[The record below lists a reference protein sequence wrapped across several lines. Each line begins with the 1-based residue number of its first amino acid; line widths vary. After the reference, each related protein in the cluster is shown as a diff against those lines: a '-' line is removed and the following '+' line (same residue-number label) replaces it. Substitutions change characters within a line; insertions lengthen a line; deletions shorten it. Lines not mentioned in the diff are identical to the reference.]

1 MNRREL
7 DETVGEAGNLF
18 AKAVEKAVEEGRFD
32 AVERGLAAVFEVCAQ
47 PVEEDKKED
56 A

>member
-7 DETVGEAGNLF
+7 DEVVGEAGKLF
-18 AKAVEKAVEEGRFD
+18 ARAVEEGRFD

-47 PVEEDKKED
+47 PVEEDKRED